1 MGFQSAINRAT
12 GSVMGAIAAA
22 KVAGTHKQ
30 GQESMQ
36 EMQNEKL
43 KNMKLANKQLRLDNR
58 RKLAM
63 ARMEELKLAK
73 AQQQADLKEKKNN
86 LGGNING

>member
-1 MGFQSAINRAT
+1 MGFQSAINKAT

-22 KVAGTHKQ
+22 KVAGTHSGDQK
-30 GQESMQ
+30 SMQ
-36 EMQNEKL
+36 EMQSEKL
-43 KNMKLANKQLRLDNR
+43 KNIKLTNKQLRLDNR

-73 AQQQADLKEKKNN
+73 AQQQAALQEKKNN